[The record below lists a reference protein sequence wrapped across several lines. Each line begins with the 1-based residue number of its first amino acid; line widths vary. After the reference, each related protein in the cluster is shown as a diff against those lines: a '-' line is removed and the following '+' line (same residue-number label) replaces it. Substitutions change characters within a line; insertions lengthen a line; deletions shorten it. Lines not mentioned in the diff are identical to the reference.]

1 VSVPARRFRIIR
13 GLGIA
18 GLAMLVGGII
28 GGCGYTVRGRLPS
41 HIQTIG
47 VPIFLNRT
55 VEPDVEGLLTRAIVE
70 AFSVNGR
77 LRVVHPDD
85 ADAVLDGEIINYHV
99 DSIAFDPR
107 ANVRQYRLYV
117 TLNLRLRD
125 VKRQAVLFEQPGFQE
140 RADFQVVG
148 AVADTISRE
157 EAALRVAAVQIAQTV
172 VNLAV
177 ERF

>member
-1 VSVPARRFRIIR
+1 VILPARQHRI
-13 GLGIA
+13 GLTLACLVALTIA
-18 GLAMLVGGII
+18 
-28 GGCGYTVRGRLPS
+28 GCGYTVRGRLPS
-41 HIQTIG
+41 HIKTVG
-47 VPIFLNRT
+47 VPIFANRT

-85 ADAVLDGEIINYHV
+85 ADAILDGEVVGYRI

-107 ANVRQYRLYV
+107 ANARQYRLYV
-117 TLNLRLRD
+117 TLNLRFRD
-125 VKRQAVLFEQPGFQE
+125 VKRQTVLFEQSGLQE
-140 RADFQVVG
+140 RADFQVFG

>member
-107 ANVRQYRLYV
+107 ANVRQYRLYI